1 LGDKERDI
9 IRSVVMQAAA
19 DSKLE
24 AMVYRF
30 PSSLCTDIGRA
41 INRPGQTS
49 QRLFR
54 GKPRNCTTFSPR
66 SPDLVATV

>member
-1 LGDKERDI
+1 
-9 IRSVVMQAAA
+9 
-19 DSKLE
+19 
-24 AMVYRF
+24 MVYRF

-54 GKPRNCTTFSPR
+54 GKPRNCTIFSSR
-66 SPDLVATV
+66 SPNLVATV